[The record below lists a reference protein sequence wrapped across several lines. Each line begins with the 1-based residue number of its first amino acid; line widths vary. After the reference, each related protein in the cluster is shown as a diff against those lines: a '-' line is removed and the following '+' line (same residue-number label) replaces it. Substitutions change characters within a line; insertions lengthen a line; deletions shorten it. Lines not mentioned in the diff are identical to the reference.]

1 MRKLLFLLTICCV
14 QLPLMAQDVM
24 EQINQVKLEGGHL
37 TAQYSHES
45 VDTVFLMG
53 KKDILHQL
61 NMKGLGL
68 FKLDE
73 IDSKVK
79 HLDMHRGNQY
89 RVFSYLKLSDIS
101 RKANSHQQEEKLVI
115 VPKFDVKEESSTT
128 THVANNAHK
137 TNEVRNV
144 QQPTEDLPTQIA
156 RDIMNKRDHL
166 AALNALNAKK
176 NMGQVI
182 DCGPFSKSTN
192 IDEVY
197 IAIFDRNSAAP
208 LAVLSPTI
216 NGKRTNLITK
226 SEDSLS
232 NYHGCRAIWFKF

>member
-1 MRKLLFLLTICCV
+1 MRKLFFLLTLCCV

-24 EQINQVKLEGGHL
+24 ERINAVKQEGGHL

-45 VDTVFLMG
+45 VDTAFLMG
-53 KKDILHQL
+53 QKDILHQL

-68 FKLDE
+68 FQLNE
-73 IDSKVK
+73 IASKVK
-79 HLDMHRGNQY
+79 HLDIQRGNQY

-101 RKANSHQQEEKLVI
+101 RKADSNKQEEKLVI
-115 VPKFDVKEESSTT
+115 VPKFDVKDESATT
-128 THVANNAHK
+128 THAVNNTHK
-137 TNEVRNV
+137 TNDVQRV
-144 QQPTEDLPTQIA
+144 QQPTEDLPAQIA
-156 RDIMNKRDHL
+156 RDIMSKRDHR
-166 AALNALNAKK
+166 AALDALNAKK
-176 NMGQVI
+176 SMGQVI

-208 LAVLSPTI
+208 LAVLSPAV

-226 SEDSLS
+226 GEDSLS